1 MVDKSFFG
9 RLTRLFQSNSIVVQ
23 TGKNTV
29 KVLDTN
35 GSQQT
40 GGSQSNNFTDRYS
53 RLYKGS
59 NNIVGASGTTLGG
72 FQQGVLRTELYNDY
86 EMMDND
92 SVISSALDVIASLAT
107 LSNTEGNIL
116 KIRTNDETI
125 KLTLE
130 NLFYDILNI
139 EQNAFGWIR
148 DMSKFGDN
156 FLFLKI
162 REGYGIVGTTPMT
175 PYMTN
180 IIEDERT
187 GEITYTF
194 DEVGGSSMYSNN
206 KQGFYKNYEVAHFK
220 LNSDTSY
227 FPYAKSYI
235 EGARKSWKM
244 LTLMEDA
251 SLIHRLMRSADKR
264 KFFVDVGN
272 IPPNEVEAFMQR
284 IVNTSKKTPFIDP
297 HTGDYNLKYNMM
309 NLLED
314 YYLPVRGKNSGTDI
328 ENISGLNFAGMED
341 VLYHKQKVYNGLK
354 IPKAFLSE
362 TNDLNGT
369 STLANMTV
377 NFANLIERIQK
388 SFVAELEKIA
398 VIHLYTKGITDNN
411 MLNFEIKLTSP
422 SIIYEQERIAT
433 LQEKITLV
441 QNMLDTNLLSSDY
454 IYHNILNIS
463 EDEYDEIRDGI
474 LEDKKREFRIN
485 QIQTEGN
492 DPLQSGKSY
501 GTPHDLANL
510 YNNKLHVDQAG
521 VQNPDEFNIDNPDM
535 GRPSE
540 HASTIG
546 TDGNNFGR
554 DPLFKMRKDKTS
566 QQANLNPSQNTISEG
581 KTINL
586 YNKINVMKELKK
598 SKLFNISD

>member
-1 MVDKSFFG
+1 MIDKSLFG
-9 RLTRLFQSNSIVVQ
+9 RLGRLFKTDSIIVQ
-23 TGKNTV
+23 TGKNSL
-29 KVLDTN
+29 KVVDVNRVQQSGGLQTN
-35 GSQQT
+35 Y
-40 GGSQSNNFTDRYS
+40 FVDRFA
-53 RLYKGS
+53 RLYQGS
-59 NNIVGASGTTLGG
+59 NNIVGAFGAGLAG
-72 FQQGVLRTELYNDY
+72 FQQGILRSQLYSEY

-92 SVISSALDVIASLAT
+92 AIVSSALDVIASLST

-116 KIRTNDETI
+116 KIRTNDESL
-125 KLTLE
+125 KMQLE
-130 NLFYDILNI
+130 NLFYDVLNI
-139 EQNAFGWIR
+139 DQNAFGWIR
-148 DMSKFGDN
+148 DMHKFGDN

-162 REGYGIVGTTPMT
+162 RENYGIVGTTPMS
-175 PYMTN
+175 PYLTSL
-180 IIEDERT
+180 IENPHT
-187 GEITYTF
+187 GEVTF
-194 DEVGGSSMYSNN
+194 SYEQSGGSSTSVN
-206 KQGFYKNYEVAHFK
+206 KEGFYKNYEVAHFK
-220 LNSDTSY
+220 LNSDTNY
-227 FPYAKSYI
+227 YPYSKSYI
-235 EGARKSWKM
+235 EGARKAWKM

-272 IPPNEVEAFMQR
+272 IPANEVDAFMQR

-297 HTGDYNLKYNMM
+297 NTGDYNLKYNMM

-341 VLYHKQKVYNGLK
+341 VLYHKQKVYNALK

-362 TNDLNGT
+362 TSDLNGT

-377 NFANLIERIQK
+377 NFSNLIERGQK
-388 SFVAELEKIA
+388 SFVAELTKIA
-398 VIHLYTKGITDNN
+398 IIHLYARGVTDNN
-411 MLNFEIKLTSP
+411 MLNFELKLTSP

-454 IYHNILNIS
+454 IYHNILDIS

-492 DPLQSGKSY
+492 DPLESGKSF

-510 YNNKLHVDQAG
+510 YNNKIHVDQAG
-521 VQNPDEFNIDNPDM
+521 TPNPEKENVNNAKL
-535 GRPSE
+535 GRPPE
-540 HASTIG
+540 HTSTMG
-546 TDGNNFGR
+546 TDNSNFGR
-554 DPLFKMRKDKTS
+554 DPLFKIRS
-566 QQANLNPSQNTISEG
+566 QTTNQQTDLNPSKNALFEAKNVNIYR
-581 KTINL
+581 KINL
-586 YNKINVMKELKK
+586 MEELKK
-598 SKLFNISD
+598 SKLFNIND

>member
-1 MVDKSFFG
+1 MVDRSFFG
-9 RLTRLFQSNSIVVQ
+9 RLTRLFSTNSIVVQ

-35 GSQQT
+35 NSQQV
-40 GGSQSNNFTDRYS
+40 GSTKSNNFTDRYS
-53 RLYKGS
+53 RLYSSS
-59 NNIVGASGTTLGG
+59 NNVVGAFGSSVGG
-72 FQQGVLRTELYNDY
+72 FQQGMLRTDLYNEY
-86 EMMDND
+86 QMMDND
-92 SVISSALDVIASLAT
+92 SIISSALDVIASLST

-125 KLTLE
+125 KITLE

-162 REGYGIVGTTPMT
+162 QEGYGIVGITPMS

-180 IIEDERT
+180 IVEDEKT

-194 DEVGGSSMYSNN
+194 DQNMSKSFYAN
-206 KQGFYKNYEVAHFK
+206 KEGFYKNFEIAHFK
-220 LNSDTSY
+220 LNGDINY
-227 FPYAKSYI
+227 YPYSKSYI
-235 EGARKSWKM
+235 EGARKAWKM

-251 SLIHRLMRSADKR
+251 SLIHRLMRSSDKR
-264 KFFVDVGN
+264 KFFIDVGN
-272 IPPNEVEAFMQR
+272 IPPNEVDAFMQK
-284 IVNTSKKTPFIDP
+284 IVNDSKKTPFVDP
-297 HTGDYNLKYNMM
+297 QTGDYNLKYNMM

-314 YYLPVRGKNSGTDI
+314 YYLPVRGKNSGTNI
-328 ENISGLNFAGMED
+328 ENISGLSFAGMDD

-377 NFANLIERIQK
+377 NFSNLIERIQK
-388 SFVAELEKIA
+388 AFVVELEKLA
-398 VIHLYTKGITDNN
+398 VVHLYARGITDNN
-411 MLNFEIKLTSP
+411 MLNFELKLTPP
-422 SIIYEQERIAT
+422 SIIYEQERITT
-433 LQEKITLV
+433 LQEKISLV
-441 QNMLDTNLLSSDY
+441 QNMIDTNLLSSDY

-463 EDEYDEIRDGI
+463 EDEYDEIRDGV

-510 YNNKLHVDQAG
+510 YNNKVHVNQAG
-521 VQNPDEFNIDNPDM
+521 VPNTDDVNLDTSDL

-540 HASTIG
+540 HGSTVG
-546 TDGNNFGR
+546 TDNNNFGR
-554 DPLFKMRKDKTS
+554 DPLFKARKDNTS
-566 QQANLNPSQNTISEG
+566 QQVTLNPSKNNISEY
-581 KTINL
+581 K
-586 YNKINVMKELKK
+586 KINVYSKVNLLEKLKE
-598 SKLFNISD
+598 SKLFNILD